1 MITRHGRWIVAGLFG
16 LAMGLTTGCQTW
28 VPEAAMTL
36 PSPNY
41 LSHPS
46 QYIPRSPDY
55 PLQREL
61 KSLTDAAAAQ
71 QNGQRQAP
79 GF

>member
-1 MITRHGRWIVAGLFG
+1 
-16 LAMGLTTGCQTW
+16 
-28 VPEAAMTL
+28 MTL

-41 LSHPS
+41 LNHPS

-55 PLQREL
+55 PLPREL

-71 QNGQRQAP
+71 QNGLRQAP